1 MTARLLSFLLVL
13 GCGTASATAGEAR
26 LLRFPAVHGDKV
38 AFTYAG
44 NLYLVPA
51 NGGTA
56 RRITNHDGFEMFPR
70 FSPDGKWLAF
80 TGQYDGNTEVYVMP
94 ADAGPPRR
102 LTWTATLGRDDVSDR
117 MGPNNIVMGWKHDSK
132 TIVFRSRF
140 QSHNDF
146 IGQLFTVSLDGG
158 LPQELPLPRGG
169 FCSYSPDD
177 SKLVYN
183 RVFREFRTWKRYRG
197 GMADDIWLY
206 DFATKKT
213 EQLTNTPDQEIIPM
227 WHGDKIYY
235 AADRDD
241 VRRMNLYVLDLKTRE
256 TKQLT
261 KHRDYDVKFPSLGD
275 TAIVY
280 ECGGWI
286 FKVDLATE
294 KYDKIPIQINDDE
307 QTGRGGLKDVSH
319 PVADFGIGPDGKRAV
334 FGARGDIFTVPAK
347 DGPTRNLTNSPGVH
361 DRDFDWSPDG
371 RLIANISDASGE
383 DEIWTVP
390 ADGTT
395 TGPRDPQ
402 QVTSG
407 GDCYKY
413 NVRWSPDSK
422 RILWSDRKQRL
433 QFVDVGTKQIKQIFQ
448 SPVFE
453 MRDYVWS
460 PDGKWV
466 AYARPEA
473 EGLSRVYLY
482 SLDQDKSFAV
492 TDQWYD
498 SSLPCFSGDG
508 RYLFFVSNRD
518 FNPTFSRTE
527 FNHAYVDMQRVYLVP
542 LAKDTASPF
551 KPKDD
556 EVNMPDPPTPP
567 AADKNAPIKIDPD
580 GLPGRVLGLP
590 ITAGTYTRLRAAD
603 NSIYYLRRSTKEPT
617 QQLCVYDLVAL
628 KETTCGAVSGYDIS
642 ANRKKMIV
650 EQGEGSDRKFGI
662 IDLPKGDIKISE
674 PLKLNDM
681 EVHLDRH
688 AEWRQIFNECWRQM
702 RDYFFDPN
710 MHGVDWR
717 AMREK
722 YAPLVEHVNHRAD
735 LTYVI
740 GEMIAELNIGHAYVG
755 GGDLPEVKKIPMGL
769 LGAKLVQDPVT
780 KAVKIEKILPGE
792 NWEKDKNSHSPL
804 TEAGVNVSAGEYI
817 IAIDGRPVAG
827 MFSAY
832 EALVNKAGKQVTLTI
847 NKEPKADGARQVVV
861 VPISDESKL
870 YYREWVSTNQ
880 KKVEEATGGKVGYV
894 HVPDMQTT
902 GLNEFVRQFGP
913 QLRKKALIIDVRG
926 NGGGNVSPMLIE
938 RLRRELVMVDIARNG
953 IPRPDPQDQLV
964 GPKVCLM
971 NEFSASDG
979 DLFPYRFKQE
989 KLGKL
994 IGKRSWGGVVGIRG
1008 SLPLVD
1014 GGTLNRPEFSR
1025 YDVAGKEWIIEGHG
1039 VDPDIVIDN
1048 DPAKEYAG
1056 EDQQLQKAIE
1066 VILEELKTQEKT
1078 LPPVPPYPKKGP

>member
-1 MTARLLSFLLVL
+1 MIRRTLGVLILAL
-13 GCGTASATAGEAR
+13 GCGTVPSAAASEAR
-26 LLRFPAVHGDKV
+26 LLRFPAIHADQVC
-38 AFTYAG
+38 FSYAG
-44 NLYLVPA
+44 NLYLVPSA
-51 NGGTA
+51 GGTA
-56 RRITNHDGFEMFPR
+56 RRVTNHDGFEMFPR

-94 ADAGPPRR
+94 ASGGPPRR

-146 IGQLFTVSLDGG
+146 IGQLFTISINGG

-169 FCSYSPDD
+169 FCSFSPDD

-197 GMADDIWLY
+197 GMADDLWLY

-227 WHGDKIYY
+227 WHWDKIYF
-235 AADRDD
+235 AADRDEL
-241 VRRMNLYVLDLKTRE
+241 RRMNLYVLDLKTHE
-256 TKQLT
+256 TRQLT
-261 KHRDYDVKFPSLGD
+261 HHKDYDVKFPSLGD
-275 TAIVY
+275 TAVVY
-280 ECGGWI
+280 ECGGWL
-286 FKVDLATE
+286 FKLDLATE
-294 KYDKIPIQINDDE
+294 KTEKINVQIGDDAE
-307 QTGRGGLKDVSH
+307 TGRGGLKDVH
-319 PVADFGIGPDGKRAV
+319 RNIADYGIAPDGKRAV
-334 FGARGDIFTVPAK
+334 FSARGDIFTVPAQH
-347 DGPTRNLTNSPGVH
+347 GPTRNLTNSSGSH
-361 DRDFDWSPDG
+361 DRDPDWAPDG
-371 RLIANISDASGE
+371 KSIAYISDASGE
-383 DEIWTVP
+383 DEICTVP
-390 ADGTT
+390 QDGK
-395 TGPRDPQ
+395 GPAT
-402 QVTSG
+402 QVTTG

-413 NVRWSPDSK
+413 NPVWSPDSK
-422 RILWSDRKQRL
+422 RILWADRKQRL
-433 QFVDVGTKQIKQIFQ
+433 QFVDVGMKQVKQIFQ

-453 MRDYVWS
+453 IRDYVWS

-473 EGLSRVYLY
+473 EGPARVYLY
-482 SLDQDKSFAV
+482 SVDQDKTWPVS
-492 TDQWYD
+492 DNWYS
-498 SSLPCFSGDG
+498 SSLPSFSGDG
-508 RYLFFVSNRD
+508 KYLYFVSNRD
-518 FNPTFSRTE
+518 FNPTYSRTE
-527 FNHAYVDMQRVYLVP
+527 WNHAYVDMQRIYLVP
-542 LAKDTASPF
+542 LAKDTPSPF

-556 EVNMPDPPTPP
+556 EVNAAEPPAPP
-567 AADKNAPIKIDPD
+567 AADKNAPIKVDPD

-590 ITAGTYTRLRAAD
+590 IAPANYSQLRSAGAT
-603 NSIYYLRRSTKEPT
+603 IYYLRRSTKAMAQTLEM
-617 QQLCVYDLVAL
+617 YDLAAQ
-628 KETTCGAVSGYDIS
+628 KETGLGPVAGYDLS

-650 EQGEGSDRKFGI
+650 NQGGGEPKYGI
-662 IDLPKGDIKISE
+662 IDLPKAPIELKE
-674 PLKLNDM
+674 PLNLSGL
-681 EVHLDRH
+681 EVRLDRH

-702 RDYFFDPN
+702 RDFFYDPN

-717 AMREK
+717 ATREK

-740 GEMIAELNIGHAYVG
+740 GEMIGELNVGHAYVG
-755 GGDLPEVKKIPMGL
+755 GGDVPEVRKIPMGL
-769 LGAKLVQDPVT
+769 LGARLVRDPAT
-780 KAVKIEKILPGE
+780 KAVKIARILPGE
-792 NWEKDKNSHSPL
+792 NWEKDKNLHSPL
-804 TEAGVNVSAGEYI
+804 TEAGVDVHEGDYI

-827 MFSAY
+827 LASPY
-832 EALVNKAGKQVTLTI
+832 EALVNTVGKQVTLTV
-847 NKEPKADGARQVVV
+847 NKEPKPEGAREVVV
-861 VPISDESKL
+861 VPIGDEAKL
-870 YYREWVSTNQ
+870 YYRDWVRTNLE
-880 KKVEEATGGKVGYV
+880 KVEKATGGKVGYV

-902 GLNEFVRQFGP
+902 GLNEFVRQFAP
-913 QLRKKALIIDVRG
+913 QLRKKALILDVRG

-953 IPRPDPQDQLV
+953 IPTPDPADQLV

-994 IGKRSWGGVVGIRG
+994 IGKRSWGGVVGIRN

-1025 YDVAGKEWIIEGHG
+1025 FDVVGKEWIIEGHG
-1039 VDPDIVIDN
+1039 VDPDIVVDN
-1048 DPAKEYAG
+1048 DPGKEYAG

-1066 VILEELKTQEKT
+1066 VIQEELKAGEKT
-1078 LPPVPPYPKKGP
+1078 LPPVPAFPRKNP

>member
-1 MTARLLSFLLVL
+1 MIRRMLSAVVLVL
-13 GCGTASATAGEAR
+13 GCGAAPAAAAEAR
-26 LLRFPAVHGDKV
+26 LLRFPAIHGDRV
-38 AFTYAG
+38 CFTYAG

-51 NGGTA
+51 AGGVA
-56 RRITNHDGFEMFPR
+56 RRVTNHDGFEMFPR

-80 TGQYDGNTEVYVMP
+80 TGQYDGNTEVYLMP
-94 ADAGPPRR
+94 AEGGPPRR

-117 MGPNNIVMGWKHDSK
+117 MGPNNIVMDWKHDSK

-146 IGQLFTVSLDGG
+146 IGQLFTISIDGG

-197 GMADDIWLY
+197 GMADDLWLY

-227 WHGDKIYY
+227 WHGDKIYF

-241 VRRMNLYVLDLKTRE
+241 ARRMNLHVLDLKSHE

-261 KHRDYDVKFPSLGD
+261 HHADYDIKFPSLGD
-275 TAIVY
+275 RAIVY
-280 ECGGWI
+280 ECGGWV
-286 FKVDLATE
+286 FRFDLATE
-294 KYDKIPIQINDDE
+294 KSEKIAIQIDDDV

-319 PVADFGIGPDGKRAV
+319 SVADYGIAPDGKRAL
-334 FGARGDIFTVPAK
+334 FSARGDIFTVPAQH
-347 DGPTRNLTNSPGVH
+347 GPTRNLTDSPGSH
-361 DRDFDWSPDG
+361 DRDPDWAPDG
-371 RLIANISDASGE
+371 KSIAYVSDSSGE
-383 DEIWTVP
+383 DEIWVAP
-390 ADGTT
+390 QDGK
-395 TGPRDPQ
+395 GSAK
-402 QVTSG
+402 QVTTG

-413 NVRWSPDSK
+413 SPVWSPDSK
-422 RILWSDRKQRL
+422 KLLWSDRKQRL
-433 QFVDVGTKQIKQIFQ
+433 QFIDVDKKQVKLVFQ

-453 MRDYVWS
+453 IRDYVWS

-473 EGLSRVYLY
+473 EGETRIYLY
-482 SLDQDKSFAV
+482 SVDQDKTYPV
-492 TDQWYD
+492 TDGWYA
-498 SSLPCFSGDG
+498 SSLPCFSADG
-508 RYLFFVSNRD
+508 KYLFFVSNRD
-518 FNPTFSRTE
+518 FNPTYSRTE
-527 FNHAYVDMQRVYLVP
+527 WNHAYVDMQRVYLVP

-556 EVNMPDPPTPP
+556 EVNAPEPPAPP
-567 AADKNAPIKIDPD
+567 AADKNAPIKVDPD
-580 GLPGRVLGLP
+580 GLPARVVGLP
-590 ITAGTYTRLRAAD
+590 IQPATYSQLRSAGSTV
-603 NSIYYLRRSTKEPT
+603 YYIRRSAKDPAQTL
-617 QQLCVYDLVAL
+617 QMYDLTAQ
-628 KETTCGAVSGYDIS
+628 KETGLGAVAGYDLS

-650 EQGEGSDRKFGI
+650 AQGGGETKYGI
-662 IDLPKGDIKISE
+662 IDLPKGPVEIKE
-674 PLKLNDM
+674 PLNLRDLD
-681 EVHLDRH
+681 VRLDRH

-702 RDYFFDPN
+702 RDYFYDPN

-740 GEMIAELNIGHAYVG
+740 GEMIGELNIGHAYVG
-755 GGDLPEVKKIPMGL
+755 GGDVPEVKKIPLGL
-769 LGAKLVQDPVT
+769 LGAKLVQDPAT
-780 KAVKIEKILPGE
+780 KAIKIVRILPGD
-792 NWEKDKNSHSPL
+792 NWDKDKNLHSPL
-804 TEAGVNVSAGEYI
+804 TEAGVDAHEGDYI
-817 IAIDGRPVAG
+817 IAIDGRPVTSLTTP
-827 MFSAY
+827 F
-832 EALVNKAGKQVTLTI
+832 EALVNKAGKQVTLTL
-847 NKEPKADGARQVVV
+847 NKDPKPEGAREVTV
-861 VPISDESKL
+861 VPIGDEAKL
-870 YYREWVSTNQ
+870 YYRDWVRTNL
-880 KKVEEATGGKVGYV
+880 KKVEDATGGKVGYV

-913 QLRKKALIIDVRG
+913 QLRKKALIMDVRG

-938 RLRRELVMVDIARNG
+938 RLRRDLVMVDIARNG
-953 IPRPDPQDQLV
+953 IPTPDPADQLV

-979 DLFPYRFKQE
+979 DLFPYRFRAE

-994 IGKRSWGGVVGIRG
+994 IGKRSWGGVVGIRN

-1025 YDVAGKEWIIEGHG
+1025 YDVTGKEWIIEGHG
-1039 VDPDIVIDN
+1039 VDPDIVVDN

-1066 VILEELKTQEKT
+1066 VILEELKTSEKT
-1078 LPPVPPYPKKGP
+1078 LPPVPPFPKKAPG